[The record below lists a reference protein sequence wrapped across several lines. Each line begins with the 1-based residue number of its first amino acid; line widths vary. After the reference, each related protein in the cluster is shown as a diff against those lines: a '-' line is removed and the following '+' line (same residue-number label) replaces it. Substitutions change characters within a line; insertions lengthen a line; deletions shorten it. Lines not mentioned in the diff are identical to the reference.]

1 VRDWQEEESQLRRE
15 ERARSR
21 KEGARDLPIRGRRAG
36 EEEERARSRKEG
48 ARDVTIRGRCEMEEG
63 ALRHDVAAHRY
74 VVVTCGGRD
83 FTTRGRREEESGDDK

>member
-1 VRDWQEEESQLRRE
+1 V
-15 ERARSR
+15 
-21 KEGARDLPIRGRRAG
+21 RGRRKS
-36 EEEERARSRKEG
+36 ELEIERRVQGTCPLEVGVRGRRKSELEVERRG
-48 ARDVTIRGRCEMEEG
+48 VTIRGRCEMEEG